1 MYKTPD
7 LYLASYLKAS
17 GIKIV
22 SFHRAGKQVF
32 FEFED
37 TDEVQKKCM
46 DFLNDGQVSV
56 NKYKNALQD
65 LKDIIFHGGN

>member
-1 MYKTPD
+1 MYRTPD

-22 SFHRAGKQVF
+22 SFQRMGKQVF
-32 FEFED
+32 FIFDD
-37 TDEVQKKCM
+37 TDEVQKRCM
-46 DFLNDGQVSV
+46 DFLNDGTIGV
-56 NKYKNALQD
+56 NKYKNAIQD

>member
-1 MYKTPD
+1 MYRTPD

-22 SFHRAGKQVF
+22 SFQRTGKQVF
-32 FEFED
+32 FIFDD
-37 TDEVQKKCM
+37 TDEVQKRCM

-56 NKYKNALQD
+56 NRYKNALQD
-65 LKDIIFHGGN
+65 LKTAIFNGGN